1 MRKKIIAILLCAA
14 MLSGIAAC
22 ATGKKDN
29 DTVSTASTQLMVL
42 RTDYKFSQEEV
53 ASRIKAEYLKENNG
67 YKDSD
72 VIVAIIT
79 LPGKCLADTWL
90 EGSKYSTIA
99 EYAKSPEGV
108 YQASVIK
115 KNQDGLIAELTEKG
129 LITDVE
135 YRYDTLANAIAVT
148 TTYGS
153 FQKIG
158 DSGRVAATYLSDTYN
173 RPKSEKSSG
182 ASGVVNLVD
191 VYETGIFNSGS
202 VSYTGKGTSVAVLDS
217 GFDLSHPVFS
227 TMPDV
232 EDDKLTV
239 TRDSISAVLASSNAA
254 KTTEGLEIKDVYVN
268 AKIPYAYDYA
278 DKDYDVFPYD
288 SEHGTHVAGIIGGKT
303 PDSAKT
309 ETEQGIIGVAVD
321 TQIVCMKVFPD
332 LSEGGRTEDIIAAV
346 EDAVLLNVD
355 AINMSL
361 GSSCGFAR
369 EEDGSLI
376 NSVYDKVNASGVS
389 LIVAASNSYS
399 SAQGGEQGNTAF
411 TTNPDYGT
419 VGSPTTYAAA
429 TSVASISGVKSRYFV
444 ANDKDVVFWT
454 ESNSTA
460 AKKNDFYKELY
471 EAMGWDIND
480 KTEHEIEYV
489 TVPGVGLKVN
499 YSSID
504 VKGKIA
510 LVRRGDSTF
519 EDKALQAKAAGAIA
533 CIIYNN
539 VEGNI
544 SMSMGKTEHVPT
556 ISISKEDGTAL
567 AAYAT
572 GKITF
577 SSDAQA
583 GPFMSDFSSWGPSPN
598 LELKPEITAH
608 GGDIKSSIPGGG
620 YDQLSGTSMACPNLC
635 GITLLI
641 RHYVKDNFKDIA
653 GDAKEVKLLTNRL
666 LMSTATIALDR
677 YGIAY
682 SPRKQGAGLAS
693 LKKLVTTGAY
703 IEVPGCE
710 KTKLELKDDPTRTG
724 VYEMNFNVVNFSDKD
739 IHYDLSVLGLTDEIS
754 SSDERFVAERAKLLS
769 GSMKLESTTAGAVNG
784 TKLTAKAG
792 ETTAVKLTYSISDA
806 DRTYIERYFT
816 YGTYVEGFVKLETTD
831 KNSDG
836 EDEISLNV
844 PFLAYYGDWTEAPM
858 FDKDYYEVDKDKN
871 DASLDE
877 EDKVKADYYAT
888 TPYGTYFYNYIIP
901 LGTYLYD
908 IDTDKYDKIVASRDH
923 IAISDTLGS
932 ISGLSTIYAGLLR
945 GAKTMD
951 FSIVDKTT
959 GEVIWSKTEIN
970 ARKAYSNGGSP
981 VPYFNQLKL
990 SSKDLGLVNNR
1001 TYSFTMVGKLDYGD
1015 GGVTTNAKNTFTF
1028 DFVLDNEA
1036 PMVKSCTYEKVYDK
1050 SLKKDRY
1057 YINMVV
1063 YDNQYVM
1070 SVTPILFTSNNAYTT
1085 LTENAIPVY
1094 SQKGTDNKV
1103 RIEITDYLENIG
1115 YDKLLSGSLAF
1126 SVDDYALNSNIYV
1139 CQLPGTAG
1147 ELKFTKDG
1155 DWNSP
1160 ALNILSVYEDEVV
1173 DLTDKLATSDENV
1186 DDNKDYLKYLKWESS
1201 NPSIA
1206 EVEDGLVK
1214 GIKPGRVTIT
1224 ATRNGV
1230 ISQESLPSHQ
1240 AMIIINVKKRTA
1252 ATQSLNS
1259 ESEIALTSAK
1269 TPASVDE
1276 VSVMSNNGVD
1286 NANDASVKSLRFA
1299 YFDTLFAYSRSAGTS
1314 EIGVTGGR
1322 KFITSVSGAVKMYP
1336 GERIQLAC
1344 DMDPWYVADK
1354 YELSFQSSNEAIAK
1368 VDQEGKVTAM
1378 KEGSVTITASLSG
1391 SNIKARFRIA
1401 VQNPFVVENYVLVSY
1416 KGYVENGVVEIPEEE
1431 GVLYIGSYA
1440 FCLYTTDNTIEVNED
1455 DYDANKI
1462 PASNSNIK
1470 KVIVPDTVEEIRKY
1484 AFYNCTGLEEVELK
1498 GEVKYLREYSF
1509 YNDAKLKSINLGNVE
1524 VIGKNAFYGCTSLTS
1539 LDLAKCYSIGEAAF
1553 QGCTGLTSVD
1563 LSKLRNA
1570 GKEMFKNCTNLKSV
1584 VLGPD
1589 TKLSYGAFVKSG
1601 LTSVDLYS
1609 NVVPQFAFAQCN
1621 DLKKV
1626 VIHND
1631 MLYIDKGAFC
1641 QNPNLESV
1649 ELLGNIELIGEQAFY
1664 DCLALKKIKLP
1675 GGDVT
1680 IGLNAFYNCANLEEV
1695 VIPANLTKL
1704 SFVGTGFRATGVK
1717 KFTVEA
1723 GNKNYTTDNEGT
1735 MLYSDGG
1742 KKLVAVA
1749 YGALSGD
1756 VTVPAEVEEVGAGA
1770 FAGTAITSITFLN
1783 PDIKVGD
1790 YAFAN
1795 CDSLEKVTFTAGGKA
1810 TTGVRSFAGDDKLTV
1825 VENMGSLAE
1834 IGNYSFTATS
1844 VSEVV
1849 VGDNVIVGE
1858 GAFFNGKVTVAT
1870 IGENV
1875 KLGLGAF
1882 QNCKKLTAV
1891 NMSAKGGIH
1900 IGKYCFAYDTLLKE
1914 IDLSKT
1920 DDRLEEAAF
1929 FGCTALKTANLVNVK
1944 YIEGYV
1950 FADCAQLE
1958 EVIVPA
1964 VVEIGQGAFAKYEQ
1978 ETGSAPRFTEIILPE
1993 TLTKIGDGAFASQ
2006 TSLEN
2011 VTLPASLTADNMG
2024 SHVFYMCAALKT
2036 VVLPATLEKIN
2047 DSTFAGCTS
2056 LESVNLENVKV
2067 IADNAF
2073 NTCTSLKNIDLTS
2086 AEEVGY
2092 GAFAFVPAQ
2101 GEIIANNLKKIGAYA
2116 FERDDT
2122 KGGPTFTAFTANKL
2136 EEIGEGAFWNVKT
2149 LKKFVFTE
2157 NLKKVD
2163 MAAFLECDGI
2173 ESFYFLSDGKEVT
2186 DGEFENAAIYEGSLY
2201 MRAENGKWILSSVP
2215 GGKEGVLNV
2224 KEGTVKVEVYAGSM
2238 NKKMTEIVFP
2248 MSLKSIG
2255 KMAFYKCD
2263 ALQKVEFRSLNAPA
2277 LENENVSG
2285 VTLAET
2291 DPGYKKLYGQYQ
2303 LFGLDMCYM
2312 NFVDLLGKKEPL
2324 KMVVPSNSNISGYDS
2339 IVYEVYFGELKDAE
2353 RSSFVAMENSM
2364 AQFIEYAEEIMKKD
2378 VLTMAD
2384 ETLVSDAVTAY
2395 NGIKGDYT
2403 QFGYDKETWDAMVKA
2418 STDAYAYI
2426 KNLKFSHASYKV
2438 KQLQAQIDS
2447 LAGDYD
2453 KSKIPTM
2460 EDVQAKLKNFTPAER
2475 EVLDLTAYN
2484 QFVSEYEKHKDDEPE
2499 NPDDPKPDDP
2509 KPDPEPGTDDNKSCG
2524 NCKSSVGYD
2533 AAGAMLSV
2541 IVLAGVAII
2550 LKRKNGIG

>member
-14 MLSGIAAC
+14 MLSGVAAC
-22 ATGKKDN
+22 AAGKKDGG
-29 DTVSTASTQLMVL
+29 TVSTASTQLMVL

-79 LPGKCLADTWL
+79 LPGKSLADTWL
-90 EGSKYSTIA
+90 EGSKYSTLA
-99 EYAKSPEGV
+99 EYAQSPEGV

-129 LITDVE
+129 LITGVK
-135 YRYDTLANAIAVT
+135 YRYDTLTNAVAVT
-148 TTYGS
+148 TTYGG
-153 FQKIG
+153 FKKIG
-158 DSGRVAATYLSDTYN
+158 DSGRVASTYLSDTYN
-173 RPKSEKSSG
+173 RPKSEKAGG
-182 ASGVVNLVD
+182 ASGIVNLVD

-239 TRDSISAVLASSNAA
+239 TRDSVSAVLASSNAA
-254 KTTEGLEIKDVYVN
+254 KTTQGLEIKDVYVN
-268 AKIPYAYDYA
+268 NKIPYVYDYA

-309 ETEQGIIGVAVD
+309 ETEQGIVGVAVD

-332 LSEGGRTEDIIAAV
+332 LTEGGKTEDIIAAV

-376 NSVYDKVNASGVS
+376 NAVYDKVNASGVS

-444 ANDKDVVFWT
+444 ANNKDVVFWT

-471 EAMGWDIND
+471 EAMGWDVND
-480 KTEHEIEYV
+480 KEEHTLEYV

-499 YSSID
+499 YSSIN

-519 EDKALQAKAAGAIA
+519 EDKALQAKAAGAIG

-567 AAYAT
+567 AAYAS
-572 GKITF
+572 GKLTF
-577 SSDAQA
+577 SADDQA

-653 GDAKEVKLLTNRL
+653 GNAKEVKLMTNRL

-693 LKKLVTTGAY
+693 LKKVVSTGAY

-724 VYEMNFNVVNFSDKD
+724 VYEMNFNVVNVSDKD

-754 SSDERFVAERAKLLS
+754 SSDERFVSERGKLLS

-784 TKLTAKAG
+784 TTLTAKAG

-831 KNSDG
+831 KNSAG
-836 EDEISLNV
+836 EDEVSLNV
-844 PFLAYYGDWTEAPM
+844 PFLAFYGDWTEAPM
-858 FDKDYYEVDKDKN
+858 FDKDYYQVDKDKN

-877 EDKVKADYYAT
+877 DDKVKADYYAT

-923 IAISDTLGS
+923 IAISDSLGT

-951 FSIVDKTT
+951 FTIVDKTT
-959 GEVIWSKTEIN
+959 GEVVWSKTEVN

-990 SSKDLGLVNNR
+990 SSKELGLVNNR
-1001 TYSFTMVGKLDYGD
+1001 TYQFKMVGKLDYGD
-1015 GGVTTNAKNTFTF
+1015 GGVATNANNSFEY

-1036 PMVKSCTYEKVYDK
+1036 PMIKSCTYEKVYDK
-1050 SLKKDRY
+1050 ALKKDRY

-1070 SVTPILFTSNNAYTT
+1070 SVSPVLFTSNNSYTT
-1085 LTENAIPVY
+1085 LTKNAIPVY

-1103 RIEITDYLENIG
+1103 RIEITDYLENVG

-1126 SVDDYALNSNIYV
+1126 SVDDYALNSNIFV

-1147 ELKFTKDG
+1147 EIKFTKDG
-1155 DWNSP
+1155 EWDSP

-1173 DLTDKLATSDENV
+1173 DLTDKLATADENV
-1186 DDNKDYLKYLKWESS
+1186 DENKDYLRYLKWESS
-1201 NPSIA
+1201 NPAIA

-1214 GIKPGRVTIT
+1214 GIKPGRATIT

-1230 ISQESLPSHQ
+1230 VSQESLSSHQ
-1240 AMIIINVKKRTA
+1240 AMIIINVKKRTT
-1252 ATQSLNS
+1252 ATQSLAAQTEETVVRS
-1259 ESEIALTSAK
+1259 KA
-1269 TPASVDE
+1269 PASEGE
-1276 VSVMSNNGVD
+1276 VTVMSNNGVS

-1299 YFDTLFAYSRSAGTS
+1299 YFDTLFAYSRAAGTS
-1314 EIGVTGGR
+1314 EIGKTGER
-1322 KFITSVSGAVKMYP
+1322 KFITAVSGSVKMYP

-1354 YELSFQSSNEAIAK
+1354 YEMSYQTSNEAIAK
-1368 VDQEGKVTAM
+1368 VNQDGTVTAM

-1391 SNIKARFRIA
+1391 SNIKARFRIN
-1401 VQNPFVVENYVLVSY
+1401 VQNPFIVENYVLVSY

-1431 GVLYIGSYA
+1431 GVLYIGAYA
-1440 FCLYTTDNTIEVNED
+1440 FCLYTTDNTIEVDED

-1462 PASNSNIK
+1462 PASNSSVK

-1498 GEVKYLREYSF
+1498 GEVKYLREYAFSG
-1509 YNDAKLKSINLGNVE
+1509 DAKLKKINLGNVE

-1539 LDLAKCYSIGEAAF
+1539 LDLNKCYSIGEAAF
-1553 QGCTGLTSVD
+1553 QGCTGLTAVD

-1601 LTSVDLYS
+1601 LTSVDLYA

-1641 QNPNLESV
+1641 QNPNLETV
-1649 ELLGNIELIGEQAFY
+1649 ELLGKIELIDEQAFY
-1664 DCLALKKIKLP
+1664 DCPSLKKIKLP
-1675 GGDVT
+1675 GGKVT
-1680 IGLNAFYNCANLEEV
+1680 IGLNAFYNCNKLEEII
-1695 VIPANLTKL
+1695 IPADLEKL
-1704 SFVGTGFRATGVK
+1704 SFVGSGFRATGVK

-1723 GNKNYTTDNEGT
+1723 GNKNFTTNNEGT

-1742 KKLVAVA
+1742 KKLIAVA
-1749 YGALSGD
+1749 FGAVTGD
-1756 VTVPAEVEEVGAGA
+1756 VTIPAEVQSIGAGA
-1770 FAGTAITSITFLN
+1770 FGGTAITSVTFLN
-1783 PDIKVGD
+1783 PDIKIGD

-1795 CDSLEKVTFTAGGKA
+1795 CDSLEKATFAAGGKA
-1810 TTGVRSFAGDDKLTV
+1810 VTGIRSFYADDKLTV
-1825 VENMGSLAE
+1825 VENMQYIAE
-1834 IGNYSFTATS
+1834 IGDYSFAATS
-1844 VSEVV
+1844 VAEANI
-1849 VGDNVIVGE
+1849 GDNVICGE

-1870 IGENV
+1870 VGENV

-1882 QNCKKLTAV
+1882 QNCKKLVKV
-1891 NMSAKGGIH
+1891 NMPDKGGVH
-1900 IGKYCFAYDTLLKE
+1900 IGKYCFAYATELKE

-1929 FGCTALKTANLVNVK
+1929 FNCTSLKKANLVNVK

-1950 FADCAQLE
+1950 FADCAKLE
-1958 EVIVPA
+1958 EVLVPA
-1964 VVEIGQGAFAKYEQ
+1964 VVEIGQGAFAKYEK
-1978 ETGSAPRFTEIILPE
+1978 ESGAAPRFTEIVLPE

-2011 VTLPASLTADNMG
+2011 ITLPASLTAENTG
-2024 SHVFYMCAALKT
+2024 SHVFYMCSALKT
-2036 VVLPATLEKIN
+2036 VVLPETLTKIN
-2047 DSTFAGCTS
+2047 ENTFAGCTS
-2056 LESVNLENVKV
+2056 LESVNLGNVKV

-2092 GAFAFVPAQ
+2092 AAFAFVPAQ
-2101 GEIIANNLKKIGAYA
+2101 GEITANNLKKIGAYA
-2116 FERDDT
+2116 FERDNA
-2122 KGGPTFTAFTANKL
+2122 KGGPTFTSFTANKL

-2157 NLKKVD
+2157 NLKKAE

-2173 ESFYFLSDGKEVT
+2173 ESFYFLSEGKEVA
-2186 DGEFENAAIYEGSLY
+2186 DGEFANAAVYEGSLY

-2215 GGKEGVLNV
+2215 GGKTGTLNV

-2238 NKKMTEIVFP
+2238 NKNITEIVFP

-2263 ALQKVEFRSLNAPA
+2263 ALQKAEFRSLNAPT

-2291 DPGYKKLYGQYQ
+2291 DPGYKKLYSQYQ

-2324 KMVVPSNSNISGYDS
+2324 KMVVPSNANISGYDS

-2364 AQFIEYAEEIMKKD
+2364 AKFIEYAEEIMKKE

-2426 KNLKFSHASYKV
+2426 RQLKFSHASYKV

-2447 LAGDYD
+2447 LAGEYD
-2453 KSKIPTM
+2453 KNKVPTM
-2460 EDVQAKLKNFTPAER
+2460 EDIQAKLKNFTPAER

-2484 QFVSEYEKHKDDEPE
+2484 QFFSEYEKHKND
-2499 NPDDPKPDDP
+2499 PDKPDKPDPKPDDP
-2509 KPDPEPGTDDNKSCG
+2509 DNPDTPDENKSCG
-2524 NCKSSVGYD
+2524 NCKSKTGYD
-2533 AAGAMLSV
+2533 AAGAMMSV
-2541 IVLAGVAII
+2541 IVLAGVAFI
-2550 LKRKNGIG
+2550 LKRKNNIG